1 MTCGFNSP
9 IVPMF
14 LFLET
19 ICPVR
24 PSRKLGCV
32 VGLTEYSMPRLR
44 SRESSDCLISV
55 KPAVA
60 CTVTADSF
68 GMSFTPVGV
77 DGSRVKHCPTS
88 NIRWGYSTCVLLERN
103 SMRLGG
109 SQDRRMGVV
118 VML

>member
-1 MTCGFNSP
+1 HSFPTRRSSDLNPQALMTCGFNSP

-14 LFLET
+14 LFVET

-32 VGLTEYSMPRLR
+32 VGLMEYSMLRLR
-44 SRESSDCLISV
+44 RSESSDCLISV

-68 GMSFTPVGV
+68 EIGRAHVGV

-88 NIRWGYSTCVLLERN
+88 N
-103 SMRLGG
+103 
-109 SQDRRMGVV
+109 
-118 VML
+118 